1 MKFKARIE
9 RARFLSFLNIIQALG
24 KLSSTFL
31 LQLRKNCVKMVIV
44 NTMDE
49 VQLFVELPT
58 NSSGIFQEYR
68 IERKPSDTISLQIGT
83 GVLLKAFRSGAEAPQ
98 ITLKLTKRQGFP
110 CLTLEIETVDMDV
123 TQDVPVKI
131 ISNTHA
137 LTSHPKIKPP
147 EIKAKVTHPRILRNV
162 IERMKNIDKFLHIAA
177 GKDNTLIF
185 KVETMSVSIKTFF
198 RHVDIHA
205 DSLLDDGVMIDAK
218 VDIKRFHDVLFAS
231 SFTPQYV
238 WCLISADEAVVLYF
252 VLDKDI
258 GKLTYYLPSLSTD

>member
-9 RARFLSFLNIIQALG
+9 RARFLSFLNILQALS

-31 LQLRKNCVKMVIV
+31 LQLRKDCVKMVIV
-44 NTMDE
+44 NTLDE

-58 NSSGIFQEYR
+58 KLSGIFQEYR
-68 IERKPSDTISLQIGT
+68 IERKPSDTISLRIGT
-83 GVLLKAFRSGAEAPQ
+83 AVLLRAFRSGAEAPQ

-131 ISNTHA
+131 MSNTHA

-147 EIKAKVTHPRILRNV
+147 EIKAKVTHPRTLRNV

-177 GKDNTLIF
+177 GKDSTLIF

-198 RHVDIHA
+198 RHVDMHA
-205 DSLLDDGVMIDAK
+205 DFVLDDGVIIDAK

-231 SFTPQYV
+231 SFSPQYV
-238 WCLISADEAVVLYF
+238 WCLISSDEAVVLYF
-252 VLDKDI
+252 VLDGDI
-258 GKLTYYLPSLSTD
+258 GKLTYYLPSLTTD